1 MLIKHA
7 VLDAIV
13 AGEIDTL
20 FRRQKRPT
28 VKTGGSLRTAV
39 GMLDILEVE
48 PIELDAITPR
58 DARRAGFASVD
69 AVVAEVTG
77 KPEGDF
83 YRVRVRYAGA
93 DPRLELRDD
102 ADLSSDDLADVRDRL
117 DRMDARAPAGP
128 WTRTFL
134 AMIGDRPHVR
144 APELAASIGWETVP
158 FKANVRKLK
167 ALGLTISHSP
177 GYELSPRGRAV
188 LDALG
193 TADRRVE

>member
-1 MLIKHA
+1 MLIKRV

-28 VKTGGSLRTAV
+28 VKTGGTLRTAV
-39 GMLDILEVE
+39 GMLDIVSVE
-48 PIELDAITPR
+48 PIELDTITIR
-58 DARRAGFASVD
+58 DARRAGFDSIESA
-69 AVVAEVTG
+69 VAELTS
-77 KPEGDF
+77 KPDGDF
-83 YRVRVRYAGA
+83 YRVRVRFAGD
-93 DPRLELRDD
+93 DPRVALRDD
-102 ADLSSDDLADVRDRL
+102 AELPPEELAGIRARL

-134 AMIGDRPHVR
+134 KMIADRPHVR
-144 APELAASIGWETVP
+144 APDLAVSIGWETAP

-188 LDALG
+188 FDALG
-193 TADRRVE
+193 PVD